1 MAAHF
6 WVKTLVF
13 SSFRRHGFRTDV
25 GELKSSFLTLIN
37 SLWSIKKAQ
46 FSVQTMTSVTGTAHT
61 CARDQSGGATIQ
73 EEDANIGDRLC
84 EEETPAKTQ
93 TDKKLVN
100 MNTGVRNDLSF
111 SDQDSKKEEGL
122 AEPPRDLAGEG
133 GTGGGG
139 GDDKYLYMQRGFT
152 SEIFKIEI
160 RNIPK
165 YISYSVR
172 VIIHIVYVCFSLV
185 YDLLS

>member
-1 MAAHF
+1 MAARF

-46 FSVQTMTSVTGTAHT
+46 FSVQTMTSVTSTAHA

-73 EEDANIGDRLC
+73 EEDANIGDKSS
-84 EEETPAKTQ
+84 EEETLA
-93 TDKKLVN
+93 TDKKLMNVN
-100 MNTGVRNDLSF
+100 AAVRNDPSF
-111 SDQDSKKEEGL
+111 TDQDLKKEEGL
-122 AEPPRDLAGEG
+122 AEPPRDLAGGG
-133 GTGGGG
+133 GTGDG

-172 VIIHIVYVCFSLV
+172 VLIHIPYICFSLV
-185 YDLLS
+185 YGLPSRVV